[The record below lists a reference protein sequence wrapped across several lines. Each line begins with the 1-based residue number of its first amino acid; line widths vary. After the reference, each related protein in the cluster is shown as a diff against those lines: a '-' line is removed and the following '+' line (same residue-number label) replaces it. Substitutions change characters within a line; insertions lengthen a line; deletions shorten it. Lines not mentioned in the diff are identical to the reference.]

1 MDKTSS
7 ITVVE
12 YIVVGCK
19 NMEKK
24 QGRYAREKRKSRAGS
39 HTKKERKDKKTIRG
53 TQQEARNKL
62 IGIISRSA
70 TKKRKKKVDEK
81 QVDS

>member
-39 HTKKERKDKKTIRG
+39 HTKKERKDKK
-53 TQQEARNKL
+53 QFAEL
-62 IGIISRSA
+62 S
-70 TKKRKKKVDEK
+70 KKRETN
-81 QVDS
+81 